1 MRPIKWF
8 VGAAIGAMLLAPG
21 FAKADLQYVYV
32 SGNFA
37 VTSNSISGTE
47 TVNLLAPGG
56 SPTLYTNATLQ
67 VAGSNVPNPPGIN
80 GVVKDSA
87 NNVLFNFSG
96 GQVSTFI
103 VGGNNALFA
112 VTGVKYS
119 SIALGIQPYIPLN
132 SSGSFTGST
141 TAWNGMTGKFN
152 GQFSASTP
160 ELGSSVAMATM
171 LLGAGFLGFR
181 KRR

>member
-47 TVNLLAPGG
+47 TVNLVAPGG

-67 VAGSNVPNPPGIN
+67 VAGSNGNPPGIN

-96 GQVSTFI
+96 GQVSSFI
-103 VGGNNALFA
+103 VGGKNALFA